1 MKTSYKMIVCT
12 FLVVSLIAVL
22 SNNAFAAEEPYRF
35 VATHSW
41 DLAQGRIDF
50 EKQPDDPVFQW
61 VEKNVGIVAQAYCY
75 EWEGGK
81 GYVESVRLLLASG
94 TLPEAILEPFELSF
108 VKELYDMGILI
119 PLDDLL
125 AEHAPDVLA
134 QLSEADLQIIRSFAP
149 DGKIYYL
156 PDKLIEP
163 RQGMIRADWLRE
175 VGMELPKTRDEL
187 VEVYKAFRDQDANGN
202 GDPNDEIPVSGREGM
217 RWLDDLF
224 VMHGVHMYEGHPM
237 WSWDAEKQ
245 QMISHQVS
253 DNMKEAITFLRY
265 LVEEGLMDKTMPIQP
280 AQEWFAKLAADKVG
294 QYFHL
299 AGSIERR
306 LAMRESGENP
316 DAEWVYLPNVE
327 VPGVPHQK
335 NFYPGIGVPQ
345 IVITTAA
352 KDPAKILEWYNW
364 GMTPEGAKVRHFG
377 VEGINYAM
385 DGDKIVTEGFP
396 PPYRFQFSQEIAPR
410 DAEVYLQ
417 TRYGEMKAA
426 IYNASIDDGR
436 PLEDLGMPLSVY
448 EDYEDYIPN
457 NMGSLYRQYC
467 SKMVLGE
474 LPMSAWDEY
483 VKKWY
488 EQGGDI
494 VTQRATEWYKKVH
507 NIE

>member
-1 MKTSYKMIVCT
+1 MNVSMKKLIGVCLLVGLLTIAAATS
-12 FLVVSLIAVL
+12 FAVDK
-22 SNNAFAAEEPYRF
+22 PYRF
-35 VATHSW
+35 IATHSW

-50 EKQPDDPVFQW
+50 EDQPEDPVFQW
-61 VEKNVGIVAQAYCY
+61 LEKHIGIVAQSYCY
-75 EWEGGK
+75 DWEGGK
-81 GYVESVRLLLASG
+81 GYIESVRLLLASG

-108 VKELYDMGILI
+108 VKELYDLGILI

-125 AEHAPDVLA
+125 EEHAPLVLA
-134 QLSEADLQIIRSFAP
+134 QYSEADLQLIRSLTP

-156 PDKLIEP
+156 PGKSIEP

-175 VGMELPKTRDEL
+175 VGMDLPTTRDEL
-187 VEVYKAFRDQDANGN
+187 VEVYKAFRDKDANGN
-202 GDPNDEIPVSGREGM
+202 GDPNDEVPVSGREGM

-224 VMHGVHMYEGHPM
+224 VMHGVHMYEGHPE
-237 WSWDAEKQ
+237 WSWDPEKK

-265 LVEEGLMDKTMPIQP
+265 LVEEDLMDKTMPIQP
-280 AQEWFAKLAADKVG
+280 AQEWFAKIAADKVG
-294 QYFHL
+294 HYFHL
-299 AGSIERR
+299 ASGIERR
-306 LAMRESGENP
+306 LTMRESGENP

-335 NFYPGIGVPQ
+335 NFYPGIGVPS

-352 KDPAKILEWYNW
+352 KDPGKILEWFNW
-364 GMTPEGAKVRHFG
+364 GLTSEGKTHAFFG
-377 VEGINYAM
+377 IEGMNYVIE
-385 DGDKIVTEGFP
+385 DGKIVTEGYP
-396 PPYRFQFSQEIAPR
+396 AQQRYQYHQSIAQA

-448 EDYEDYIPN
+448 EDYEDFIPN

-483 VKKWY
+483 VAEWNKR
-488 EQGGDI
+488 GGDV
-494 VTQRATEWYKKVH
+494 VTQRATEWYKQVH
-507 NIE
+507 NIQ